1 VPGELLLSD
10 EPVVLGPHQ
19 GVELTVL
26 NTGDRPIQVGSHY
39 HLAAAN
45 PALEMDRAAATGMRL
60 AVPAGTSVRF
70 EPGIERMVRVV
81 PLGGTG
87 TVPGL
92 RLDVPDPGPGKRW
105 EERGGDGAAS
115 GGRWTVER
123 SRYAKLYG
131 PTEGDRVRLADT
143 NLLLEVTEDRCRG
156 PHGGDEVV
164 FGGGKVIRES
174 MGQARASRAEGA
186 PDLVITG
193 ALVLDHWGVVKA
205 DVGMR
210 DGRIVGLGKAGNP
223 DIMDGVESALVAG
236 HRDHRRQRG

>member
-1 VPGELLLSD
+1 MTAAQPGPVVPGELLLAN
-10 EPVVLGPHQ
+10 EPVELGAQLGP
-19 GVELTVL
+19 ELMVL

-60 AVPAGTSVRF
+60 AVPAGTSMRF
-70 EPGIERMVRVV
+70 EPGLERVVRIV
-81 PLGGTG
+81 PLGGTR

-92 RLDVPDPGPGKRW
+92 RLDVGDPS
-105 EERGGDGAAS
+105 GAAPGAVS
-115 GGRWTVER
+115 GGSWTVER

-143 NLLLEVTEDRCRG
+143 DLLVEVTEDRCRG
-156 PHGGDEVV
+156 PRGGDEVV

-193 ALVLDHWGVVKA
+193 ALVLDHWGVVKT
-205 DVGMR
+205 DVGVR

-223 DIMDGVESALVAG
+223 DIMD
-236 HRDHRRQRG
+236 

>member
-1 VPGELLLSD
+1 MTGAGSVIPGELLLAE
-10 EPVVLGPHQ
+10 EPVELGAQLGP
-19 GVELTVL
+19 ELVVL

-45 PALEMDRAAATGMRL
+45 PALRMDRMAATGMRL

-70 EPGIERMVRVV
+70 EPGLERIVRIV
-81 PLGGTG
+81 PLGGTR

-92 RLDVPDPGPGKRW
+92 RLDVPDPS
-105 EERGGDGAAS
+105 GAPHDVVG

-143 NLLLEVTEDRCRG
+143 DLLLEVTEDRCRG

-174 MGQARASRAEGA
+174 MGQARASRADGA

-205 DVGMR
+205 DLGIR

-223 DIMDGVESALVAG
+223 DIMD
-236 HRDHRRQRG
+236 